1 MSLIGTDGSMAMVQQ
16 PPAPLHDRRL
26 MRRPD
31 VGTVTESAQKT
42 GDDSLSSTD
51 DQSLAGGG
59 ITSNTVRDV
68 PLVARK
74 AGMCQLGLASH
85 DQTSGRREG
94 SEHVDA
100 GSQVGAEQLGDPKPL
115 QDRDQGSSLV
125 PA

>member
-1 MSLIGTDGSMAMVQQ
+1 MSLIGTDGPMAMVQQ

-31 VGTVTESAQKT
+31 VGIVTESAKKT
-42 GDDSLSSTD
+42 GDDSLPSTD

-59 ITSNTVRDV
+59 VASDTVRDV

-74 AGMCQLGLASH
+74 AGVCQLGLALH
-85 DQTSGRREG
+85 GQTTGCSKGG
-94 SEHVDA
+94 EHVDA
-100 GSQVGAEQLGDPKPL
+100 GRQVGAEQVGDPEPF
-115 QDRDQGSSLV
+115 QDGNQGGGLV